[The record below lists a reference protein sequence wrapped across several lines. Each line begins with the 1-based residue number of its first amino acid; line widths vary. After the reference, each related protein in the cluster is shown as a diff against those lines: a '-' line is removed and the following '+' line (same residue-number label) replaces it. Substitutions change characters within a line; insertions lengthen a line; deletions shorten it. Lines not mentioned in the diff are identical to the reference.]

1 MRCLCVWF
9 VFSAFGILSGCS
21 GHDELPE
28 KSDLEIRVER
38 SRAFVD
44 PLERRRLKVYTETL
58 EKRND
63 ILFNLNAGDFKG
75 RCTLVASLKTGGGI
89 VLYVIGDRVGFNGF
103 RVYCENEEYDSLIH
117 DVEMDELN
125 NFIAEFA
132 HLDVPILFSSYP
144 ELVSFFEFC
153 SGDYFVE
160 LTKSGES
167 VSDKVEIQIVPVDA
181 DGAFIPE

>member
-1 MRCLCVWF
+1 MKYLRAF
-9 VFSAFGILSGCS
+9 VLFSTFGILFGCN
-21 GHDELPE
+21 GDDKFPE

-63 ILFNLNAGDFKG
+63 ILFDLNAVDFRG
-75 RCTLVASLKTGGGI
+75 RWTLVASLKTGGGI

-103 RVYCENEEYDSLIH
+103 RVYCENKKYDFLIH
-117 DVEMDELN
+117 DYEMDELN
-125 NFIAEFA
+125 DFIADFV

-144 ELVSFFEFC
+144 ELVSIFESC

-167 VSDKVEIQIVPVDA
+167 VSDKVKIQKVPVDA